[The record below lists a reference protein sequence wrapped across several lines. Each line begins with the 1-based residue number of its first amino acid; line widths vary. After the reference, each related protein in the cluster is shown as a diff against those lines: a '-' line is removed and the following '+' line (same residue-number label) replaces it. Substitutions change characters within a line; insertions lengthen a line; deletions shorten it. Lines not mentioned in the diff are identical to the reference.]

1 MIIFYNI
8 LSVIIGVA
16 ENLGEVLWACVS
28 SVIVLLMYR
37 GEFFLWIRSAI
48 FFLQEIIVKAGH

>member
-1 MIIFYNI
+1 
-8 LSVIIGVA
+8 VA